1 MEPFRW
7 LWSNNILSS
16 VGRSMEMLTLGWLV
30 LIATDS
36 PLWVGIVAGLRG
48 VGQIGFGL
56 FGGVIADRSDKR
68 KTLALSQ
75 ALIASA
81 AFLIGLLVITD
92 NISLWIILMVALI
105 QGSLSAMVMPLNNA
119 LVYDTVGKEQL
130 LNAMTARVTA
140 FNLARII
147 GSVIAGVLITTV
159 GVGGCYIF
167 IAITFSL
174 SPFLLIP
181 MKGTYRSGDRPEPLL
196 QNAKRGVTYAWRSGP
211 LRLLLIVSIL
221 MEMFAFSYHVMLPVM
236 ARDVLNVGATG
247 LGYLSAAGG
256 TGAFLGAMVIASL
269 GDFERKGF
277 LMICSAGMSG
287 LFLLLFAIS
296 PWFTVSL
303 ALIACVGATLMT
315 VDATMVTLLQ
325 LVASDS
331 MRGRIMGL
339 YALTFGFTPVG
350 GFLAGA
356 IASIVGAPFAVG
368 LGGTIICGTA
378 LYMLRPIRNIQE
390 QQ

>member
-1 MEPFRW
+1 MPFRW

-16 VGRSMEMLTLGWLV
+16 IGRSMEMLTLGWLV

-48 VGQIGFGL
+48 IGMIGFGL
-56 FGGVIADRSDKR
+56 FGGVIADRSDKKR
-68 KTLALSQ
+68 TLALSQ
-75 ALIASA
+75 ALISSA
-81 AFLIGLLVITD
+81 AFLIGVLVITD
-92 NISLWIILMVALI
+92 NISLWIILIVALI
-105 QGSLSAMVMPLNNA
+105 QGSLSAMVMPLNNS
-119 LVYDTVGKEQL
+119 LIYDTVGKEHL
-130 LNAMTARVTA
+130 LNAMAARITA

-159 GVGGCYIF
+159 GIGGCYLF
-167 IAITFSL
+167 IASTFFF
-174 SPFLLIP
+174 SPFLLVP
-181 MKGTYRSGDRPEPLL
+181 MQGTYRIGNRQEPLWH
-196 QNAKRGVTYAWRSGP
+196 NAKQGVSYAWHSGP
-211 LRLLLIVSIL
+211 LRSLLIVSVL

-247 LGYLSAAGG
+247 LGYLSASGG
-256 TGAFLGAMVIASL
+256 TGALLGAIVVASL
-269 GDFERKGF
+269 GDFSRKGF

-287 LFLLLFAIS
+287 LFLLLFAMS
-296 PWFTVSL
+296 PWFIASL

-315 VDATMVTLLQ
+315 VDATMATLLQ
-325 LVASDS
+325 LMTSDG

-356 IASIVGAPFAVG
+356 IASILGAPFSVG
-368 LGGTIICGTA
+368 LGGTIVCGTA
-378 LYMLRPIRNIQE
+378 IYMLGPIRNIEE
-390 QQ
+390 QA